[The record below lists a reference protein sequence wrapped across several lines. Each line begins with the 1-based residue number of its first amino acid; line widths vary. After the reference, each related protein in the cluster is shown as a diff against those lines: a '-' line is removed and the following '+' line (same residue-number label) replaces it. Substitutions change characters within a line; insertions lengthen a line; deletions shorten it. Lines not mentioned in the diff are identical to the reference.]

1 MSISFELLDESN
13 KEWNNVANQISQ
25 VSWRAGKSLSEK
37 MHSNYFTDWERV
49 IVGRSSEGKLTSF
62 CVVSKKDGLT
72 DNRISPFIAYVFVS
86 EEYRGHRLSEKL
98 LNIAENYLKK
108 LQFKV
113 TFIVSGEIGLYEKY
127 GYKKLKNCTTIHGDI
142 ENLFEK
148 HLK

>member
-1 MSISFELLDESN
+1 MSISFELLDASN
-13 KEWNNVANQISQ
+13 KEWDNVANQISQ
-25 VSWRAGKSLSEK
+25 VSWRAGKFLSEK

-86 EEYRGHRLSEKL
+86 EEYHGYRLSEEL
-98 LNIAENYLKK
+98 LNIAVNYLKEQ
-108 LQFKV
+108 QFKV
-113 TFIVSGEIGLYEKY
+113 AFIVSGEIGLYEKY

-148 HLK
+148 YLK

>member
-1 MSISFELLDESN
+1 MSISFELLDASN
-13 KEWNNVANQISQ
+13 KEWDNVANQISQ
-25 VSWRAGKSLSEK
+25 VTWRAGKSLSEK

-86 EEYRGHRLSEKL
+86 EEYHGYRLSEEL
-98 LNIAENYLKK
+98 LNIAVNYLKEQ
-108 LQFKV
+108 QFKV
-113 TFIVSGEIGLYEKY
+113 AFIVSGEIGLYEKY
-127 GYKKLKNCTTIHGDI
+127 GYKKLKNRTTIHGDI

>member
-1 MSISFELLDESN
+1 MSISFELLDASN
-13 KEWNNVANQISQ
+13 KEWDNVANQISQ
-25 VSWRAGKSLSEK
+25 VSWRAGKFLSEK

-86 EEYRGHRLSEKL
+86 EEYRGYRLSEKL
-98 LNIAENYLKK
+98 LNIAENYLKEQ
-108 LQFKV
+108 QFKV
-113 TFIVSGEIGLYEKY
+113 AFIVSGEIGLYEKY
-127 GYKKLKNCTTIHGDI
+127 GYKKLKNRTTIHGDI

>member
-1 MSISFELLDESN
+1 MSISFELLDASN
-13 KEWNNVANQISQ
+13 KEWDNVANQISQ
-25 VSWRAGKSLSEK
+25 VTWRAGKSLSEK

-86 EEYRGHRLSEKL
+86 EEYHGYRLSEEL
-98 LNIAENYLKK
+98 LNIVVNYLKEQ
-108 LQFKV
+108 QFKV
-113 TFIVSGEIGLYEKY
+113 AFIVSGEIGLYEKY
-127 GYKKLKNCTTIHGDI
+127 GYKKLKNRTTIHGDI

>member
-1 MSISFELLDESN
+1 MSIYFELLDVSN
-13 KEWNNVANQISQ
+13 KEWNNVANQISH

-49 IVGRSSEGKLTSF
+49 IVGRSSEGELTSF

-72 DNRISPFIAYVFVS
+72 DNTISPFIAYVFVS
-86 EEYRGHRLSEKL
+86 EAYRGYRLSEKL

-113 TFIVSGEIGLYEKY
+113 AFIVSGEVGFYEKY
-127 GYKKLKNCTTIHGDI
+127 GYKKLRNCITIHGDI

>member
-1 MSISFELLDESN
+1 MSISFELLDANN

-49 IVGRSSEGKLTSF
+49 IVGRNNEGKLTSF

-72 DNRISPFIAYVFVS
+72 DNTISPFIAYVFVS
-86 EEYRGHRLSEKL
+86 EEYHGYRLSEEL
-98 LNIAENYLKK
+98 LNIAVNYLKEQ
-108 LQFKV
+108 QFKV
-113 TFIVSGEIGLYEKY
+113 AFIVSGEIGLYEKY
-127 GYKKLKNCTTIHGDI
+127 GYKKLKNRTTIHGDI

>member
-37 MHSNYFTDWERV
+37 MYSNYFTDWERV

-86 EEYRGHRLSEKL
+86 EEYRGYRLSEEL
-98 LNIAENYLKK
+98 LNIEENYLKEQ
-108 LQFKV
+108 QFKV
-113 TFIVSGEIGLYEKY
+113 AFIVSGEIGLYEKY
-127 GYKKLKNCTTIHGDI
+127 GYKMLKNCTTIHGDI

>member
-1 MSISFELLDESN
+1 MSISFELLDASN
-13 KEWNNVANQISQ
+13 KEWDNVANQISQ

-37 MHSNYFTDWERV
+37 MYSNYFTDWERV
-49 IVGRSSEGKLTSF
+49 IVGRNSKGKLTSF

-86 EEYRGHRLSEKL
+86 EKYRGYRLSEKL
-98 LNIAENYLKK
+98 LNIAENYLKEQ
-108 LQFKV
+108 QFKV
-113 TFIVSGEIGLYEKY
+113 AFIVSGEIGLYEKY